1 MSLNK
6 VMLIGHVGQDPEIRY
21 VGQAGDTSNKVATF
35 RLATTERYRDRN
47 GEVKENTE
55 WHSIVAWRSNADII
69 EKYVKKGQ
77 QLFIEGRLKTRSWQD
92 QNGVTRYQTDVIA
105 DRLEMLGRP
114 KESSSAAAAPRQQSP
129 AQRPANP
136 AAQQNQGYYSGTPQ
150 PGYAQQPAPQQPVVG
165 PEDMPDDDLPF

>member
-6 VMLIGHVGQDPEIRY
+6 AIIIGHVGQDPEIRY

-35 RLATTERYRDRN
+35 RLATTEKYRDRN

-77 QLFIEGRLKTRSWQD
+77 QLFVEGRLKTRSWQD
-92 QNGVTRYQTDVIA
+92 QSGVTKYQTDIIV
-105 DRLEMLGRP
+105 DRIEMLGRP
-114 KESSSAAAAPRQQSP
+114 KDSAVEGAR
-129 AQRPANP
+129 RM
-136 AAQQNQGYYSGTPQ
+136 AQQ
-150 PGYAQQPAPQQPVVG
+150 QQPAASPSHPAQPAQQSANNHIMQPG
-165 PEDMPDDDLPF
+165 DMPDDDLPF